1 MSPPDLS
8 VVVATYN
15 RHDLLARL
23 LGQLDAQ
30 TLEPDRFEVIVV
42 DDGSREP
49 VGPALAD
56 LRTRYALR
64 IERQENRGAAAARHH
79 GVLLARGD
87 VLLITDDDMQI
98 APDFLARHLEQHPRG
113 SRNVVLGWIRPDP
126 ALESMPLF
134 ERWYAHLNDKLAD
147 SLASGRIHPRGN
159 HLFTGNVSMRR
170 QDYLDAGGFD
180 PQLGRSEDAE
190 LGLRLEAAGARF
202 LFSRQAYVLHG
213 SDHVSYENWL
223 RRAYLYGVF
232 DTRISRK
239 HSGASHANPWRF
251 LFEMNPLAR
260 PMIASALLAPRATR
274 PISSAAM
281 ALARAVDAIGL
292 EKAAFAGSTVVYSME
307 YFRGIREESGST
319 IEMLSD
325 LGRYLS
331 SRGHLE
337 RGPGE

>member
-1 MSPPDLS
+1 MSQPKLS
-8 VVVATYN
+8 VVVATFN
-15 RHDLLARL
+15 RREMLARL
-23 LGQLDAQ
+23 LRQFDAQ
-30 TLEPDRFEVIVV
+30 TLSPEGFEVIVV

-64 IERQENRGAAAARHH
+64 IERQENRGAAAARHN

-98 APDFLARHLEQHPRG
+98 APDFLVRHLEHHPDG
-113 SRNVVLGWIRPDP
+113 TRNVVLGWIRPDP

-147 SLASGRIHPRGN
+147 ALASGRVRPRGN

-170 QDYLDAGGFD
+170 LDYLDAGGFD

-202 LFSRQAYVLHG
+202 VFSREAWVLHG

-223 RRAYLYGVF
+223 RRAHLYGVF

-239 HSGASHANPWRF
+239 HPGASYANPWRF

-260 PMIASALLAPRATR
+260 PLIASALLAPRVTR
-274 PISSAAM
+274 PVSSAAM
-281 ALARAVDAIGL
+281 ALARAVDALGL
-292 EKAAFAGSTVVYSME
+292 EKAALAGSTVVYSME
-307 YFRGIREESGST
+307 YFRGIRDESGSPV
-319 IEMLSD
+319 EMLKD

-331 SRGHLE
+331 SRGVTQA
-337 RGPGE
+337 RTGE

>member
-1 MSPPDLS
+1 MSPPQLS
-8 VVVATYN
+8 VVIATFN
-15 RHDLLARL
+15 RHELLTRL
-23 LGQLDAQ
+23 LTQLDAQ
-30 TLEPDRFEVIVV
+30 TLAPDRFEVLVV

-49 VGPALAD
+49 VGPALAE
-56 LRTRYALR
+56 LRTRFTLR
-64 IERQENRGAAAARHH
+64 IERQENQGAAAARHR

-87 VLLITDDDMQI
+87 VLLITDDDMQV
-98 APDFLARHLEQHPRG
+98 APDFLERHFEQHPEG

-126 ALESMPLF
+126 ALGSMPLF

-147 SLASGRIHPRGN
+147 ALASGMFPPRGN

-180 PQLGRSEDAE
+180 AQLGRSEDAE

-202 LFSRQAYVLHG
+202 LFSREACVLHG

-223 RRAYLYGVF
+223 RRAHLYGIF

-239 HSGASHANPWRF
+239 HPDAGYANPWRF

-260 PMIASALLAPRATR
+260 PLIASALLAPRSTR
-274 PISSAAM
+274 PVSSIAM

-319 IEMLSD
+319 REMLKD
-325 LGRYLS
+325 LGRYLT
-331 SRGHLE
+331 SRRSH
-337 RGPGE
+337 